1 MYGQVSFGKSNPS
14 CRLRLGIGKVKLGK
28 KLVKLKLALSGL
40 FMFLQPVQCSLYF
53 LYSQEKER
61 KIKRNSFLF
70 FPFHC
75 NKFPSVNLFTP
86 YQWRKGNKCHSCLAE
101 DKTSVLLHLRVTSCP
116 TQGLTYV
123 LFQIPFERREPQEI
137 SFGKKRDYGL
147 SSVAC

>member
-28 KLVKLKLALSGL
+28 KPVRLKLALSGL

-75 NKFPSVNLFTP
+75 SKFPSVNLFTP
-86 YQWRKGNKCHSCLAE
+86 YQWRKGN
-101 DKTSVLLHLRVTSCP
+101 RGGSCP
-116 TQGLTYV
+116 AEEKNLSFV
-123 LFQIPFERREPQEI
+123 LFDNHQ
-137 SFGKKRDYGL
+137 L
-147 SSVAC
+147 SSSEALVGVPKLYPGARG

>member
-28 KLVKLKLALSGL
+28 KPVRLKLALSGL

-75 NKFPSVNLFTP
+75 NNIKVPKAGVFFAFSFFL
-86 YQWRKGNKCHSCLAE
+86 SSL
-101 DKTSVLLHLRVTSCP
+101 VLGSGYMFLVKS
-116 TQGLTYV
+116 GLT
-123 LFQIPFERREPQEI
+123 LKR
-137 SFGKKRDYGL
+137 GKL
-147 SSVAC
+147 LEAM